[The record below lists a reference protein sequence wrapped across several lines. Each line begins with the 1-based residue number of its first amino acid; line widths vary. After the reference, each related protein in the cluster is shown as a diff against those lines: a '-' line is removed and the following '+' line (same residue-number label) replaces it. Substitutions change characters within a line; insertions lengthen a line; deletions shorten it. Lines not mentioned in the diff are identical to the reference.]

1 MEDTRRTRTAGPSSP
16 EEDTFVIKDAVQCLV
31 AAAISTL
38 LIVTAALV
46 LDGDQRRAHPDRD
59 DTRVERVVDVQLPT
73 L

>member
-1 MEDTRRTRTAGPSSP
+1 M
-16 EEDTFVIKDAVQCLV
+16 IKDAVQCLV

-46 LDGDQRRAHPDRD
+46 LDDDQRRAHPDRD